1 MARMVVFGHPMI
13 LGDLWYLW
21 VELSEATDLNKKVQK
36 RITCFA
42 QSYSPNQ
49 VKRRHRSLDVLC
61 MWWRI
66 ILKKQKCGGMWQEQ
80 PVDSSADLGNPYGN
94 SEGNP
99 ELTWVSNWTFTT
111 SWGSSW
117 PTISTTSYDIFTLSE
132 PWAVPSRHSAL
143 EKAESILV
151 LSPTLAAEQPWP
163 CFENRETPATVAR
176 QCGPW
181 ARRGKILSPSAHCR
195 ICLSFLWTPPQ
206 GYNVFRAAQAAGPQK
221 DLAASEGS
229 GWSPVACEGF
239 HTNLNIPS
247 PLPITLAV
255 S

>member
-163 CFENRETPATVAR
+163 CFENRETPATVAQPQWR
-176 QCGPW
+176 V
-181 ARRGKILSPSAHCR
+181 SAALGQEEEKSWVH
-195 ICLSFLWTPPQ
+195 LPTA
-206 GYNVFRAAQAAGPQK
+206 GYVFRFCELPPR
-221 DLAASEGS
+221 DIMCS
-229 GWSPVACEGF
+229 GLRKLRVPKK
-239 HTNLNIPS
+239 T
-247 PLPITLAV
+247 
-255 S
+255 